1 MGRRIMSTKSINDY
15 PKKTTFELDDCTVI
29 GKYGTTYKIKM
40 ADLISNLQTGKLKSD
55 MGASNEG
62 KMLSI
67 DIDGNVVLVDPMT

>member
-1 MGRRIMSTKSINDY
+1 MSMKSINDY
-15 PKKTTFELDDCTVI
+15 SIKTMFESDDCTVI
-29 GKYGTTYKIKM
+29 GKNGTTYKIKM

-67 DIDGNVVLVDPMT
+67 DVDGNVVLVDPII